1 MKVSEQPSQNIL
13 LYIDWCDYTGS
24 IYIYILL
31 LLLLLLSVYLSRN
44 SFANDSVDSGQTLYD
59 LCKFSGFLLF
69 LFSTK
74 KFKRKKEKKKKKKKK
89 YFAYT
94 NHSLLKTKR
103 ASLNHG
109 FIHVTLIRNTMV
121 VMRYCKYK
129 VIQIK

>member
-1 MKVSEQPSQNIL
+1 LKVSEQPSQNIL

-89 YFAYT
+89 IFCLHKPFTVENKESIIEPRFYPCNFDP
-94 NHSLLKTKR
+94 
-103 ASLNHG
+103 
-109 FIHVTLIRNTMV
+109 
-121 VMRYCKYK
+121 KYNGSNE
-129 VIQIK
+129 IL